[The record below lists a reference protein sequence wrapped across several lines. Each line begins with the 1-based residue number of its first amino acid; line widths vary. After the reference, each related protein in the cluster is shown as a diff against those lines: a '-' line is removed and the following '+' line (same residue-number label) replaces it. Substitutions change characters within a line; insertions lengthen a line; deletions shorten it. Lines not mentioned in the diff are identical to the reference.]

1 MPTLPAVVSRARPY
15 ADGSKRIRRR
25 ECSSSATHTGS
36 GTVETGRCNMH
47 RTRCGQHAA
56 QAKAIRSLRPA
67 SCCPTRV
74 ACSYQTTAEFVAAS
88 AAVGMCIV
96 ATDCDDSDDG
106 GALAEQPAEPL
117 TRCGMLHVACC
128 ILRVMLHV
136 ACCAFH
142 VRACMLHVACCV
154 VRAQLQLRSQAVRTV

>member
-1 MPTLPAVVSRARPY
+1 
-15 ADGSKRIRRR
+15 
-25 ECSSSATHTGS
+25 
-36 GTVETGRCNMH
+36 MH
-47 RTRCGQHAA
+47 RTHCGQ
-56 QAKAIRSLRPA
+56 QASA
-67 SCCPTRV
+67 SKGNRVLTFVQLLSNPV

-117 TRCGMLHVACC
+117 MRCGMLHVACC

-136 ACCAFH
+136 ACCAFP
-142 VRACMLHVACCV
+142 CMLHVACCV
-154 VRAQLQLRSQAVRTV
+154 LRARLQLRSQAVRTV